1 MHDAGWTA
9 RICQPP
15 QTLCAR
21 VIDELRQGGFLDFR
35 ANSSSD
41 RALRFLSP
49 FAIERIERLD
59 GSRCPSKNC
68 AANVALG
75 VLQEDLLKE
84 GYYTQKVV
92 VFSGGAAITLRTE
105 RIDTALKPLKGR
117 CRFDLDIKC
126 SDADVWLQEDQK
138 SRELCGFAVTRQF
151 IAATAPPEFVSPT
164 RFLAASPA
172 PTSIVGSQ
180 PLGSASFDTAT
191 TKVYEILYVHKICPS
206 SITIVSNG

>member
-1 MHDAGWTA
+1 MQHARYIFGMPGLYVACCVSTNACAADRVSMHDAGWTA

-126 SDADVWLQEDQK
+126 SDADV
-138 SRELCGFAVTRQF
+138 
-151 IAATAPPEFVSPT
+151 
-164 RFLAASPA
+164 
-172 PTSIVGSQ
+172 
-180 PLGSASFDTAT
+180 
-191 TKVYEILYVHKICPS
+191 
-206 SITIVSNG
+206 